1 MPNRSLALA
10 LLSSIAIATVL
21 PASAVAKPP
30 VPGRSGTAPDVQF
43 CKDLAAD
50 GYLPWFSVGE
60 CISLNLSTSWELQNF
75 WAHHCDNLRDEG
87 WLEESGITYSE
98 CVHEYERY

>member
-1 MPNRSLALA
+1 MLNRSLAIA
-10 LLSSIAIATVL
+10 LLPSIAIATVL

-30 VPGRSGTAPDVQF
+30 VPGRSGTAPDVT
-43 CKDLAAD
+43 AG

-60 CISLNLSTSWELQNF
+60 CVALNLSTGWELQNF